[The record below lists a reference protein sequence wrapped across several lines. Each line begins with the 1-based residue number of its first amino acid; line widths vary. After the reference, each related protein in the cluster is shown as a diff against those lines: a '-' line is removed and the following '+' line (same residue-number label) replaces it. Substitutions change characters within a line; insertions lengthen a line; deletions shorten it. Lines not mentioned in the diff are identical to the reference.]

1 MTLLDYRASVP
12 QARQGIPFLERGGS
26 IMGIKRVV
34 LVLLFVSGI
43 VLLVLGY
50 GAGIPLV
57 KYKEW
62 EVQSVPAG
70 VVLLADG
77 ILIAWLWKVKYTKE
91 TTVTTSPD
99 GGSTTT
105 TREDRTEVR

>member
-1 MTLLDYRASVP
+1 
-12 QARQGIPFLERGGS
+12 
-26 IMGIKRVV
+26 MGIKRVV

-57 KYKEW
+57 KYKDW
-62 EVQSVPAG
+62 EVRSVPAG
-70 VVLLADG
+70 VVLLAAG

-91 TTVTTSPD
+91 TTVTKSPD
-99 GGSTTT
+99 GGLLPR
-105 TREDRTEVR
+105 RERTARRFDESVRPARGPKGK

>member
-1 MTLLDYRASVP
+1 
-12 QARQGIPFLERGGS
+12 
-26 IMGIKRVV
+26 MGIKRVV

-57 KYKEW
+57 KYKDW
-62 EVQSVPAG
+62 EVRSVPAG
-70 VVLLADG
+70 VVLLAAG

-91 TTVTTSPD
+91 TTVITSPD